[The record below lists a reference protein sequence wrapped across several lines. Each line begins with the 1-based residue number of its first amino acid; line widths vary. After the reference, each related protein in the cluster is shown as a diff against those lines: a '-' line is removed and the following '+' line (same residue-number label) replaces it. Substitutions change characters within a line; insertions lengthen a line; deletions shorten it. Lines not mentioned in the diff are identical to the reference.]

1 MTKMNKATEMEPEMR
16 RKLIKDSFYDFGT
29 CTTKEL
35 CTYICRKTNI
45 IVTPSQAAG
54 VIRSLREKGFVGS
67 SNCGSGE
74 THYWPIREE
83 WDNND

>member
-1 MTKMNKATEMEPEMR
+1 MAKTIKATEMDAEVR
-16 RKLIKDSFYDFGT
+16 RKLIKDSFYNFGT
-29 CTTKEL
+29 CTAKEL

-54 VIRSLREKGFVGS
+54 VIRSLKEKGLVGS

-83 WDNND
+83 WNSND